1 MSAPTPA
8 PGDSSPTS
16 GYYPDPSIP
25 GYIRYWNGA
34 AWVPGT
40 SRPAPAEGEPM
51 PAPPGGADPAP
62 AVAPEQ
68 QVAPAEE
75 TGPMFLDEDPA
86 AMYPEAASDRPEHP
100 EPASA
105 WQADASRQAGFGA
118 EQPHRVSW
126 GGQPEQEQPGAQPA
140 TPPGTQGG
148 APQQQAAAE
157 LPAQEQPAAGQ
168 APAART
174 DGTVT
179 IRALKPGRA
188 PQGQGGAP
196 QGQGG
201 GQQPGGPQAPGQSG
215 PQPGSGQGQQPPAD
229 GTMMVRRVRPGTGA
243 PGTQGGA
250 PQQPEPGTMAIR
262 ALPGQQSPQQ
272 PTPPQGAPN
281 SAPAQPGYGYP
292 QPATPPQGAPGHGA
306 PGSGYGYPQPAPGA
320 PVTPGPGGGAS
331 SWPQQVQHLAQ
342 GPEAEGGP
350 VTPFRPVAEDPFLAA
365 AQAQAA
371 ARPASLGKRLA
382 ARLIDTVVLGAVT
395 GAVAVPMVSKAVE
408 HIDGKIE
415 EARLS
420 GTQVTVWL
428 LDGTTSLY
436 FGIALV
442 ALLAFGILYEALPMA
457 KWGFTLGKK
466 LLKLEV
472 RDMESHA
479 APTFSAALRRWLV
492 YSIPGVLVIGA
503 LGVLWATWDRPWRQC
518 WHDKAART
526 FVAG

>member
-51 PAPPGGADPAP
+51 PVPPGGAEPAP
-62 AVAPEQ
+62 GVVPEQ

-75 TGPMFLDEDPA
+75 TGPMFLDAGPA
-86 AMYPEAASDRPEHP
+86 AEPALDAAQASDRP

-105 WQADASRQAGFGA
+105 WQADASRQTGFGA
-118 EQPHRVSW
+118 EQSRVSW
-126 GGQPEQEQPGAQPA
+126 GGEHE
-140 TPPGTQGG
+140 
-148 APQQQAAAE
+148 QQAAQAAHAAHAAQQQPVE
-157 LPAQEQPAAGQ
+157 EPQSAHPAPT
-168 APAART
+168 PRT

-188 PQGQGGAP
+188 PQGEQ
-196 QGQGG
+196 
-201 GQQPGGPQAPGQSG
+201 QQPPADA
-215 PQPGSGQGQQPPAD
+215 GQGQQPPAD
-229 GTMMVRRVRPGTGA
+229 GTMMVRRVRPGQNP
-243 PGTQGGA
+243 PGQNPPGQNQPGQN
-250 PQQPEPGTMAIR
+250 PPRQPEPGTMAIR
-262 ALPGQQSPQQ
+262 ALPGQQNPVQ
-272 PTPPQGAPN
+272 PTPPQNAP
-281 SAPAQPGYGYP
+281 SGYGYP
-292 QPATPPQGAPGHGA
+292 QPATPQQGAPGGPA
-306 PGSGYGYPQPAPGA
+306 PASGYGYPQPQSGA
-320 PVTPGPGGGAS
+320 PVSSGAGGGAA

-342 GPEAEGGP
+342 GPEAEAGP

-371 ARPASLGKRLA
+371 ARPAALGKRLA
-382 ARLIDTVVLGAVT
+382 ARLIDTVVVGGVT
-395 GAVAVPMVSKAVE
+395 GAVAFPLVSSAVE
-408 HIDGKIE
+408 HIDGKIQ
-415 EARLS
+415 EAKLS
-420 GTQVTVWL
+420 GVETTVWL
-428 LDGTTSLY
+428 LDGTTSLN
-436 FGIALV
+436 FGIVLAVLLV
-442 ALLAFGILYEALPMA
+442 FGALYEALPTS

-466 LLKLEV
+466 LLKVEV
-472 RDMESHA
+472 RDIEEHV

-492 YSIPGVLVIGA
+492 FSVPGVLVIGV
-503 LGVLWATWDRPWRQC
+503 LGVLWCTWDRPWRQC

>member
-51 PAPPGGADPAP
+51 PAPPGGHEPAP
-62 AVAPEQ
+62 AVVPEQ
-68 QVAPAEE
+68 QVAPIEE
-75 TGPMFLDEDPA
+75 TGPMFLDEEPA
-86 AMYPEAASDRPEHP
+86 AAYPEAAADRPGNP
-100 EPASA
+100 EPASV

-126 GGQPEQEQPGAQPA
+126 GGQPEGEPQGLPGAQG
-140 TPPGTQGG
+140 TQGTQGG
-148 APQQQAAAE
+148 AQQQQPAPQQQ
-157 LPAQEQPAAGQ
+157 PPAGQ

-188 PQGQGGAP
+188 PQGQGGGQQPGAP
-196 QGQGG
+196 QTPGQGIPQSG
-201 GQQPGGPQAPGQSG
+201 LQPGGPQPGA
-215 PQPGSGQGQQPPAD
+215 GQGEQPPAD
-229 GTMMVRRVRPGTGA
+229 GTMMVRRVRPGGSA
-243 PGTQGGA
+243 PGAQGGA
-250 PQQPEPGTMAIR
+250 APRQPEPGTMAIR
-262 ALPGQQSPQQ
+262 ALPGQSAHP
-272 PTPPQGAPN
+272 PGTPGAPGAPLAGGPN
-281 SAPAQPGYGYP
+281 SAPAQSGYGYP
-292 QPATPPQGAPGHGA
+292 QPASPQQGTPGQSAPG
-306 PGSGYGYPQPAPGA
+306 GSGYGYPQPQSG
-320 PVTPGPGGGAS
+320 GHGGGA
-331 SWPQQVQHLAQ
+331 WPQQQPAQ
-342 GPEAEGGP
+342 GPDMGAGP
-350 VTPFRPVAEDPFLAA
+350 VAPFKPPTSDPFLAA
-365 AQAQAA
+365 AQAAA
-371 ARPASLGKRLA
+371 SARPAGLGKRLV

-395 GAVAVPMVSKAVE
+395 GAVAVPLLSSATE

-420 GTQVTVWL
+420 GVETTVWL

-436 FGIALV
+436 FGIVLV
-442 ALLAFGILYEALPMA
+442 ALLAFGALYEALPTS
-457 KWGFTLGKK
+457 KWGVTLGKK
-466 LLKLEV
+466 LMKIEV
-472 RDMESHA
+472 RDIEEYA

-492 YSIPGVLVIGA
+492 YVVPGILAIGV
-503 LGVLWATWDRPWRQC
+503 LGVLWCTWDRPWRQC